1 VAFLEA
7 TARKADFRMC
17 KHDAVASA
25 LALFAIS
32 LTVGSLEA
40 RFHRGS
46 QDAALADVELYL
58 LGAVWVVNS
67 LTCCCLLSRWRRM
80 VGRVGREP
88 QYVEEQAS
96 SCSWMIVEL
105 CANCI
110 SPLPGRNPND
120 TDGFDVHEAI
130 ALLVFAR
137 VYLFLRLACSVDELY
152 RRRRLI
158 RAELQARPLRL
169 VPSVHSR
176 AYKPATRHVNRRA
189 LHHDFDTLDSIRSA
203 FKHNR
208 ATSNITY
215 SMRARRCC
223 QVSPRF
229 DTLLCVKHA
238 LYRYGFRYCL
248 ATFVAL
254 LLVGSYFMCA
264 VALSPALPAKSG
276 TPSMHGFSV
285 RICSADS
292 GSAAERGGCT
302 CIGCRYVVEREVQ
315 THAICAGCWKDFSN
329 VMWFCAGTM
338 TTVGFGDMIPAST
351 PGYAHSV
358 SLTA

>member
-1 VAFLEA
+1 MGEGRKDQLEIGSPHGVPPFTTGRLAAPPDDGMPTPALRRSTYVIRKMEDVVRVAFLEA

-158 RAELQARPLRL
+158 RAELQARSLRL

-176 AYKPATRHVNRRA
+176 AYKPATRACQSASPAPRFRHARFDMLRIQAQSCHKQHAHTACEPGAAVRF
-189 LHHDFDTLDSIRSA
+189 LHDSIRSCA
-203 FKHNR
+203 SSTR
-208 ATSNITY
+208 SIVTA
-215 SMRARRCC
+215 
-223 QVSPRF
+223 F
-229 DTLLCVKHA
+229 DTA
-238 LYRYGFRYCL
+238 LRLSWPCCSL
-248 ATFVAL
+248 AAI
-254 LLVGSYFMCA
+254 SCA
-264 VALSPALPAKSG
+264 RPLA
-276 TPSMHGFSV
+276 
-285 RICSADS
+285 
-292 GSAAERGGCT
+292 SAARK
-302 CIGCRYVVEREVQ
+302 V
-315 THAICAGCWKDFSN
+315 W
-329 VMWFCAGTM
+329 
-338 TTVGFGDMIPAST
+338 
-351 PGYAHSV
+351 HS
-358 SLTA
+358 